1 MIGQSRLRESLDE
14 LIVNKKFPRFTII
27 YGAEGS
33 GKRTLIS
40 EVFNRRICMIAR
52 MENTVDDVRFAISQA
67 YKPSPV
73 PVIYIFANAQELSR
87 SAQNA
92 LLKVTEE
99 PPNNAYFILTVT
111 NRLAILDTLR
121 SRAREFFMEPYT
133 ADELKQF
140 MDSHYEYTDNEEFQQ
155 IALDICDVPGE
166 IELLYERGAKELKDF
181 TSKVMDNI
189 AEVSVSNAL
198 KMTESIA
205 FNGEE
210 DKFDLMLFWKSVI
223 AWCIDYIKAID
234 HIDPKELRRVADV
247 VATTREYIDTITV
260 TKGANKRNAFDM
272 WILDMRKIMGEENGS
287 N

>member
-1 MIGQSRLRESLDE
+1 MIGQSKLRESFDE
-14 LIVNKKFPRFTII
+14 LITNKKFPRFTII

-40 EVFNRRICMIAR
+40 EVFNKRICMIVR

-92 LLKVTEE
+92 MLKVTEE
-99 PPNNAYFILTVT
+99 PPNGSYFILTVT

-133 ADELKQF
+133 ADELRQYIETF
-140 MDSHYEYTDNEEFQQ
+140 NEGEAFER
-155 IALDICDVPGE
+155 IALDVCDVPGE
-166 IELLYERGAKELKDF
+166 VDTLYKNGAEDLHEF
-181 TSKVMDNI
+181 TNKVMNNI
-189 AEVSVSNAL
+189 AQVSISNAL
-198 KMTESIA
+198 KMTENIA
-205 FNGEE
+205 FNGEK
-210 DKFDLMLFWKSVI
+210 DKFDLMLFWKSVV
-223 AWCIDYIKAID
+223 AWCIDYIKTID
-234 HIDPKELRRVADV
+234 HIDPNELRKIADIFT
-247 VATTREYIDTITV
+247 ATKAEIDVIAI

-272 WILDMRKIMGEENGS
+272 WILDIRKIMGEYDGS